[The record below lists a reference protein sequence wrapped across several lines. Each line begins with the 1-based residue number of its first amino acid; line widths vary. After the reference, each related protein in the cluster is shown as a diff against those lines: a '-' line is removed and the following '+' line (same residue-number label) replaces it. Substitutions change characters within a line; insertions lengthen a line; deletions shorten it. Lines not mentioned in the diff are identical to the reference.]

1 MSVCLPAVGCEDVRA
16 PQDGWVRRHDN
27 VALIGC
33 GVSDEIKWRLTCKQN
48 SWQGKIGNCTAGIA
62 LSIIAVIA
70 FLVGAVILFVGVVCI
85 KRRMRRENPYSEAGE
100 AMQRYDSTPTSRKPG
115 GEDKWSAKPTS
126 PVRPVTSPNPQET
139 NINENEYASM
149 RLLPPLPAND
159 YRRQVMPAQLQQ
171 YAFPPPAAYH
181 VTRDVYSPDHVYESP
196 ESMRKDNVRF
206 SSGECPEYFDL
217 DMQVRTPNTCTH
229 VSGQCTCA
237 GRPHSASLK
246 GSAVHAGEPRSS
258 NHVSV

>member
-1 MSVCLPAVGCEDVRA
+1 MQILYHEMSPHVSVSPVIPPNIFFEHSTL
-16 PQDGWVRRHDN
+16 HDRSLYN
-27 VALIGC
+27 VF
-33 GVSDEIKWRLTCKQN
+33 VTTC
-48 SWQGKIGNCTAGIA
+48 ID
-62 LSIIAVIA
+62 LSCYST
-70 FLVGAVILFVGVVCI
+70 F
-85 KRRMRRENPYSEAGE
+85 RRMRRENPYSEAGE